1 MVKFCAYASFLNL
14 SAKNKLMPGWRR
26 RWRWCWRRGG
36 PGRPF
41 NPLFLYSLP
50 QSKEFVPNPCLNPQP
65 IELSYPEYEVLRLI
79 ELEDLTQEE
88 AAKKMSTSR
97 GTVWRLLK
105 SARKKIVQALTE
117 SRPLVISE
125 RGEIERV

>member
-1 MVKFCAYASFLNL
+1 MRRL
-14 SAKNKLMPGWRR
+14 RR

-41 NPLFLYSLP
+41 SPLFLYSLP
-50 QSKEFVPNPCLNPQP
+50 KVKEFVPNPCINTNP

-79 ELEDLTQEE
+79 DLEGLKQEE
-88 AAKKMSTSR
+88 VAEKMNTSR
-97 GTVWRLLK
+97 GTIWRLLEN
-105 SARKKIVQALTE
+105 ARKKVTQALVE

-125 RGEIERV
+125 KGEIKRA